1 MMESRRCG
9 PATIALRPAAILRPA
24 ALFLSVLFA
33 ALTHAGAVHAA
44 PPAASRPAA
53 AGVID
58 AAAPPETYDVLLRG
72 GRIVDG
78 AGNPWFTGDLAI
90 RGDRIAAVGNLKGA
104 RARRTIDARGLVVAP
119 GFIDMLGQSELT
131 VLVDP
136 HVRSKITQGI
146 TTELTGEGGS
156 VAPQTSFTIEDLLPG
171 IAEYGLTIDW
181 RDFDGYFRRL
191 KGKGSAINFAHLV
204 GATQVRQAV
213 LKSDNRLPAPA
224 ELEAMKRHV
233 ARAMEAGAFGL
244 STSLIYPPASFSDT
258 HELVELAKVAARY
271 GGIYASH
278 IRNEADTI
286 IPALKEAVT
295 IGEQAGIPVEIWHLK
310 CAGRQNWG
318 RMKEVVA
325 EIEAARA
332 RGIDIT
338 ADIYPYPASST
349 GLAASL
355 PPAASEGGVAKLVA
369 RLKDPGERG
378 RIRKE
383 VENPSGG
390 WENLFHNVGGPEGV
404 LVVGVG
410 TPANKKY
417 QGKRLS
423 EIARMRGVDPFDAM
437 FDLLVE
443 ENGAVGCVY
452 FAMSEDD
459 VRIAMATPWVAF
471 NCDSS
476 GVSPDG
482 VLGSSS
488 THPRAYGTFPRILGR
503 YVREE
508 KVLRLEEA
516 VRKMTSL
523 PAQRLGLRD
532 RGLLRPGMY
541 ADVTVFDPEQV
552 IDRATFDAPHQYSAG
567 IVHVFVNGTPV
578 VDQGKITDRRP
589 GRILRGPGYRAA
601 GARDER

>member
-1 MMESRRCG
+1 MR
-9 PATIALRPAAILRPA
+9 AVTAIL
-24 ALFLSVLFA
+24 LSVLFSA
-33 ALTHAGAVHAA
+33 AAQAAGAADEAA
-44 PPAASRPAA
+44 PA
-53 AGVID
+53 
-58 AAAPPETYDVLLRG
+58 ETYDVLLRG

-355 PPAASEGGVAKLVA
+355 PPAASEGGVARLVT
-369 RLKDPGERG
+369 RLKDPAERD

-390 WENLFHNVGGPEGV
+390 WESLFHNVGGPEGV
-404 LVVGVG
+404 LVVGVS

-423 EIARMRGVDPFDAM
+423 EIARMRGVDAVDAM

-443 ENGAVGCVY
+443 ENGSVGCVY
-452 FAMSEDD
+452 FGMSEDD
-459 VRIAMATPWVAF
+459 VRTAMATPWVSF

-476 GVSPDG
+476 GVSPEG

-488 THPRAYGTFPRILGR
+488 THPRAYGTFPRVLGR

-508 KVLRLEEA
+508 KVLRLEDA

-541 ADVTVFDPEQV
+541 ADVTVFDPDRV

-567 IVHVFVNGTPV
+567 IVHVFVNGAPV
-578 VDQGKITDRRP
+578 IDEGKITDRRP

-601 GARDER
+601 GAGGR

>member
-1 MMESRRCG
+1 MR
-9 PATIALRPAAILRPA
+9 AVTAIL
-24 ALFLSVLFA
+24 LSVLLSA
-33 ALTHAGAVHAA
+33 AAQAAGAADESA
-44 PPAASRPAA
+44 PA
-53 AGVID
+53 
-58 AAAPPETYDVLLRG
+58 ETYDVLLRG

-90 RGDRIAAVGNLKGA
+90 RGDRIAAVGNLKGV

-156 VAPQTSFTIEDLLPG
+156 VAPQTPFTIEDLLPG
-171 IAEYGLTIDW
+171 IAEYKLTIDW

-258 HELVELAKVAARY
+258 RELVELAKVAARY

-286 IPALKEAVT
+286 IPALKEAET
-295 IGEQAGIPVEIWHLK
+295 IGEQAGIPVEVWHLK

-325 EIEAARA
+325 EIESARA

-369 RLKDPGERG
+369 RLKDPAERD

-390 WENLFHNVGGPEGV
+390 WESLFHNVGGPEGV
-404 LVVGVG
+404 LVVGVS

-423 EIARMRGVDPFDAM
+423 EIARMRGVDPVDAM

-443 ENGAVGCVY
+443 ENGSVGCVY
-452 FAMSEDD
+452 FGMSEDD
-459 VRIAMATPWVAF
+459 VRTSMATPWVSF

-476 GVSPDG
+476 GVSPEG
-482 VLGSSS
+482 VLGASS
-488 THPRAYGTFPRILGR
+488 THPRAYGSFPRVLGR

-541 ADVTVFDPEQV
+541 ADVTVFDPDRV

-567 IVHVFVNGTPV
+567 IVHVFVNGAAV
-578 VDQGKITDRRP
+578 IDQGKITDRRP

-601 GARDER
+601 GAEGR